1 MIFSNQSNVHK
12 NKKGNKM
19 QVVIRN
25 EVIYLHF
32 PYNGKYI
39 RRSTGLKATKSNI
52 KYIEDVKIPELQ
64 VKMNNKTLFAN
75 DGDKVPTVDEYM
87 EKSFTIHNHRRR
99 KFTQDS
105 YKRIYKMHIK
115 DTFGSKKID
124 SIKVS
129 DINAWQVKLLDKLN
143 PKTVHGIRLVLSG
156 IFMDA
161 YKDDLIKYSP
171 ISKADH
177 ITLQENENNK
187 SFSIDEIYKI
197 LENVDERMKCF
208 FAMGFFTGMRTGEL
222 IGLKWSDIDFDKKT
236 IKIERSIRKGV
247 EDLPKTK
254 SSKREIEII
263 DVLMPYIQKHLTFVK
278 PNATYVF
285 ETYKNEP
292 FTSCDKINVFYWRPA
307 LKNANIPYIRLYQM
321 RHTFATMMIGNGE
334 DILWV
339 SNMLGHK
346 NSTTTLNV
354 YASYV
359 KRVDKKRGQ
368 FLQKNV

>member
-1 MIFSNQSNVHK
+1 MHAVD
-12 NKKGNKM
+12 
-19 QVVIRN
+19 RN
-25 EVIYLHF
+25 GVIYLHF
-32 PYNGKYI
+32 PYNGEYK
-39 RRSTGLKATKSNI
+39 RRSTRLKATKANM
-52 KYIEDVKIPELQ
+52 KYIEEVKIPELQ

-75 DGDKVPTVDEYM
+75 DDDKVPTVDEYM
-87 EKSFTIHNHRRR
+87 EKSFAIHNHRRR

-143 PKTVHGIRLVLSG
+143 PKTVHGIRLILSG

-171 ISKADH
+171 VSKADH
-177 ITLQENENNK
+177 ITMRENKNNK
-187 SFSIDEIYKI
+187 AFSIDEIYKI
-197 LENVDERMKCF
+197 LANVDERIKCF
-208 FAMGFFTGMRTGEL
+208 FAMGFFTGMRMGEL

-236 IKIERSIRKGV
+236 IKIERGIRRGV

-263 DVLMPYIQKHLTFVK
+263 DALMPYIQDHLSVTK
-278 PNATYVF
+278 QNATYVF
-285 ETYKNEP
+285 ETYQNKP
-292 FTSCDKINVFYWRPA
+292 YTTCDKIKSLYWRPA
-307 LKNANIPYIRLYQM
+307 LKSANIPYMRLYQM

-339 SNMLGHK
+339 SSMLGHK
-346 NSTTTLNV
+346 NSSTTLKV
-354 YASYV
+354 YASYI
-359 KRVDKKRGQ
+359 KRDNKKRGQ
-368 FLQKNV
+368 FLQDTHKTITH